1 MKALQNLRD
10 SRWLTRKGWA
20 QALHAGTH
28 QNEFAQAKLRVVI
41 GSLVVLVLLVV
52 FFVKEEP
59 SPQLVHSIWFVTGFV
74 LFGIFLAVRIHAHRD
89 VSPVYRFLGMVA
101 DNAGTTYFMWLMDET
116 GAIVLFIYLFVA
128 FGNALRFGR
137 LYLHASQGLAL
148 LGFTSVMLDSDFWA
162 NHLQMGGGILLALL
176 VLPLY
181 VGNLAGKLEK
191 QRNRAEE
198 ANQSKDRFL
207 ANVSHEMRT
216 PLNGVIAMAD
226 LLRET
231 SLQGTQR
238 ELVQTLATSAQ
249 LALAQIEDVLDMA
262 KLQAGRANIETRPF
276 DFGKL
281 LTDIVKVVVPQARY
295 KRLAVDTDIAPDAA
309 RWFLGDAHHLRQVVL
324 NLLSNAVKFTEVGAI
339 TLRASVLSTVDSVSM
354 LRVEVQDTGI
364 GIDAQQKAAIFE
376 PFAQADD
383 SITRIYGG
391 TGLGTTI
398 ARQLIVLMGGQ
409 IGVEST
415 VGVGSL
421 FWFELPLQQSEPRG
435 VDLVQELAENVRLS
449 TSAVEIRAGVAAT
462 IHKMRGAR
470 ILVAEDNPTN
480 QRVTQLILE
489 SGGHVP
495 TIVSNGE
502 AALDALE
509 QGGFH
514 LALFDLSMPGVS
526 GLEALKLYRFTTPK
540 PIPILILSANVTTD
554 AIAQCQA
561 AGAAEFVGKPVRP
574 SVLLDAIERHI
585 AGDAVPVLASPPPR
599 TEERPSLAVVDTPPV
614 DPLILADLSHLSS
627 DPTFVE
633 RLVIGFQS
641 DTDRLVAEIST
652 ALAHRRYEAVKDAAH
667 ALKGGAGGVGAMQLL
682 QFALRLEKASHDTLR
697 LKAAQ
702 WTDELQRIAART
714 RASLDKHLSERAQ
727 QRPQTLQ

>member
-1 MKALQNLRD
+1 MFAGAPKAELE
-10 SRWLTRKGWA
+10 
-20 QALHAGTH
+20 QAG
-28 QNEFAQAKLRVVI
+28 LRVAI
-41 GSLVVLVLLVV
+41 GGLVALVLLGLLLSHDQ
-52 FFVKEEP
+52 P
-59 SPQLVHSIWFVTGFV
+59 SPALVHSFWFVTGFV
-74 LFGIFLAVRIHAHRD
+74 LFGLGIVVRILA
-89 VSPVYRFLGMVA
+89 SPAPSPIRRFLGMVA
-101 DNAGTTYFMWLMDET
+101 DNGGVTYFMFLMGEG
-116 GAIVLFIYLFVA
+116 GAIVFGIYIFVA

-137 LYLHASQGLAL
+137 LYSYISQGLAL
-148 LGFTSVMLDSDFWA
+148 VGFTFVLFASEFWT
-162 NHLQMGGGILLALL
+162 HHIPMGLGVFLALA
-176 VLPLY
+176 VLPIY
-181 VGNLAGKLEK
+181 VARLGARLENAK
-191 QRNRAEE
+191 IRAEE

-249 LALAQIEDVLDMA
+249 LALAQIEDVLDTA
-262 KLQAGRANIETRPF
+262 KLQAGRVSIESRPF

-295 KRLAVDTDIAPDAA
+295 KRLAVNTDIAPDAA
-309 RWFLGDAHHLRQVVL
+309 GWFLGDAHYLRQVVL
-324 NLLSNAVKFTEVGAI
+324 NLLSNAVKFTEAGEI
-339 TLRASVLSTVDSVSM
+339 TLRASVLSTVNSVSM
-354 LRVEVQDTGI
+354 LRVEVRDTGI
-364 GIDAQQKAAIFE
+364 GIDAEKQAAIFE
-376 PFAQADD
+376 PFSQADD

-398 ARQLIVLMGGQ
+398 ARQLILLMGGK
-409 IGVEST
+409 IGLEST

-421 FWFELPLQQSEPRG
+421 FWFELPLQQSESQG
-435 VDLVQELAENVRLS
+435 VDLVQELAANVKLS
-449 TSAVEIRAGVAAT
+449 ASAAEVRAGVEAT
-462 IHKMRGAR
+462 VHRMRGAR

-489 SGGHVP
+489 SGGYVP
-495 TIVSNGE
+495 TIVNNGE

-540 PIPILILSANVTTD
+540 PIPVLILSANVTTE

-561 AGAAEFVGKPVRP
+561 AGATEFVAKPVRP
-574 SVLLDAIERHI
+574 SILLEAIERHL
-585 AGDAVPVLASPPPR
+585 AAEPMPVLAVPPPR
-599 TEERPSLAVVDTPPV
+599 SEERPSLAVVDTPPV
-614 DPLILADLSHLSS
+614 DPLVLADLSRLSS

-633 RLVIGFQS
+633 RLVAGFQS
-641 DTDRLVAEIST
+641 DCDRLVREINT
-652 ALAHRRYEAVKDAAH
+652 ALAGRRYEAAKDAAH
-667 ALKGGAGGVGAMQLL
+667 ALKGGAGGVGASQLV
-682 QFALRLEKASHDTLR
+682 QFAIRLEKASHETLR

-702 WTDELQRIAART
+702 WTDELQRVAART
-714 RASLDKHLSERAQ
+714 RAALDEHLIERQ
-727 QRPQTLQ
+727 QSRPQTLQ